1 MSVFVSWRQFY
12 GNLNK
17 KSKQNAYLFKVHE
30 KKIPHDFQC
39 DYLLSIYICNIEHVK
54 NNLMFHIVFV
64 SRPESRKQNVF
75 GSRHS
80 FDRERH
86 SGVSGAGH
94 GHKKG
99 KVVVIERSFTTKNR
113 YNVSNMVISYFP
125 KFILP

>member
-1 MSVFVSWRQFY
+1 MLICLKFTKKFV
-12 GNLNK
+12 
-17 KSKQNAYLFKVHE
+17 
-30 KKIPHDFQC
+30 PHDFQC

-86 SGVSGAGH
+86 SRVSGAGH

-99 KVVVIERSFTTKNR
+99 KFKVVVIKRLFITKNR

>member
-1 MSVFVSWRQFY
+1 
-12 GNLNK
+12 
-17 KSKQNAYLFKVHE
+17 
-30 KKIPHDFQC
+30 
-39 DYLLSIYICNIEHVK
+39 
-54 NNLMFHIVFV
+54 MFHIVFV

-125 KFILP
+125 KFILAPLIFPFNTLNILTRLKVTVNLKINAWARSIIERYSILLVY

>member
-1 MSVFVSWRQFY
+1 MLICLKFT
-12 GNLNK
+12 
-17 KSKQNAYLFKVHE
+17 
-30 KKIPHDFQC
+30 KKIFPHDFQC
-39 DYLLSIYICNIEHVK
+39 DYLLSTGIYICNIEHVK

-80 FDRERH
+80 FDREWH

-99 KVVVIERSFTTKNR
+99 KVVVIKRSFTTKNR
-113 YNVSNMVISYFP
+113 YNVSNMVISNFP

>member
-1 MSVFVSWRQFY
+1 MLICIKFT
-12 GNLNK
+12 
-17 KSKQNAYLFKVHE
+17 
-30 KKIPHDFQC
+30 KKIFPHDSQC
-39 DYLLSIYICNIEHVK
+39 VYLLSIYICNIEHVK

-75 GSRHS
+75 GSRYS

-86 SGVSGAGH
+86 SRIPGAGH